1 MAHVRVRSQISRRPS
16 GLLVGGVLAGALSG
30 AVAVGEL
37 VIRTRWRDREARLAR
52 EQVALGQVATIVA
65 QAVPLSVVFEADA
78 REVGLI
84 CDADLVRVGPD
95 GTVTV
100 LAGWSGVPVEVTVV
114 AARVRAGAA
123 LVEQVRRLR
132 HVVGKHTRT
141 RSAVSPRESVEWAA
155 LSLVDRP
162 IVVAGRR
169 WGQIAVWLGSESPF
183 LPDVEPRIGQ
193 FAELAAHRD
202 RQQGKSR

>member
-1 MAHVRVRSQISRRPS
+1 
-16 GLLVGGVLAGALSG
+16 
-30 AVAVGEL
+30 
-37 VIRTRWRDREARLAR
+37 
-52 EQVALGQVATIVA
+52 VALGQVATIVA
-65 QAVPLSVVFEADA
+65 QAVPLSVVFEAVA

-84 CDADLVRVGPD
+84 CDADLVRVGRYEPD